1 MNKVLH
7 KRSSVITDGN
17 PKLPSS
23 EMLDYGELAINYADG
38 AEVITLKNTSNE
50 IVEFRSKNYFED
62 IINNNELVVSKAL
75 NELSEKVDNIEDD
88 YKLADE
94 AIKLELQGE
103 IDATIQRL
111 ITNTNLSFY
120 CIEPVSVTINEETT
134 EYSAN
139 TLVNVLLKDTD
150 VFTVTTTSDSS
161 IQALY
166 AWPKALDYF
175 YPWLEGVSVFNGI
188 LFDMNSEDM
197 YTKWNQGN
205 QGIYHVQYAQY
216 KNCVFWSDLGY
227 ISDVAKRT
235 NYTLYNSSE
244 LPLCYST
251 IPDNTFKSFY
261 FAYNVTSDPN
271 WSNQAYKDSFAKAT
285 WATQAFSYYGLHS
298 IGMFDIDSTRFNIT
312 LPKDCR
318 GLMFSA
324 PNILNA
330 GVFDAINV
338 TNFGSKQGSWRDA
351 FAGCYQLQNLYIKNL
366 KVSINVS
373 WSPISQ
379 QSLAFILENAAN
391 TTNIV
396 IYLSEYTYY
405 RLTDVNKTTASE
417 KNITL
422 SLIATNTTDDN
433 RLRMLQTTGDGNS
446 YLANDGT
453 YKAITIPDVDLSGY
467 YTKQEIDNKGYLTQH
482 QDISGKQDVI
492 SDLTTIRAN
501 AALGATALQTV
512 PSEYITET
520 ELESK
525 GYLTSV
531 PSEYITETELNGKG
545 YLTEEELSNV
555 ATSGSYNDLT
565 DKPVIPSIDGLATV
579 TYVNQEIG
587 KIQNSSYDDTEIKKQ
602 LANKADK
609 SELFSKSYND
619 LTDKPTIPAA
629 VTESTVSGWGF
640 TKNTGTYSKPSSGIP
655 KSDLASAVQTS
666 LGKADTALQSYTEQY
681 QGTVEAVDTTESIDG
696 VSNDFVTSEQLDARG
711 YATTASVNNE
721 INTINNTIGVNTA
734 GFTLADRIT
743 KLEDGYDAPDARA
756 NVLWLGTSIPA
767 GDISFSNN
775 GTTQSTT
782 TNLGSNNYP
791 KMVADVL
798 GFNLYNNSRG
808 SSFVCFYPSSEDGTS
823 SWANASDW
831 TEYSSQVWK
840 GYSLSASFAQV
851 EEKFGPNGLNCPEWL
866 VNNFKSYSYESL
878 IIPYIDGTLASCDT
892 VVIDHGYNDRS
903 VIINEASWH
912 PNENETQFA
921 IGAGRDWLLQ
931 LQDPLDSSLVAETY
945 FQGKWWNDESVSSKK
960 HYMSAMIFLCK
971 KIWNVNPNIKIVIGN
986 YFAKKTNVF
995 ASDFGS
1001 DRLAEFV
1008 LLANSAIANW
1018 LVVPCIDV
1026 WNYTGLYN
1034 RNLTAGNDYQLFCPD
1049 NVHPHSDST
1058 GRSNSIIAGVYIN
1071 KLRGTLYKK

>member
-62 IINNNELVVSKAL
+62 IINNNELVASKAL

-139 TLVNVLLKDTD
+139 TLVNVMLKDTD

-205 QGIYHVQYAQY
+205 QGIYNVQYAQY

-285 WATQAFSYYGLHS
+285 WATQVFSYYGLHS

-433 RLRMLQTTGDGNS
+433 RLRMLQITGDGNS

-482 QDISGKQDVI
+482 QDITGKQDVI

-501 AALGATALQTV
+501 AALGATALQ
-512 PSEYITET
+512 
-520 ELESK
+520 
-525 GYLTSV
+525 SV
-531 PSEYITETELNGKG
+531 PEEYITETELNAKEFSTIS
-545 YLTEEELSNV
+545 YVNTKLQEKQELGGTV
-555 ATSGSYNDLT
+555 LF
-565 DKPVIPSIDGLATV
+565 SIDYNTPNFGTITLSDSTANYKYIDIYCATDDKHCLFQRV
-579 TYVNQEIG
+579 YEPNGKYV
-587 KIQNSSYDDTEIKKQ
+587 S
-602 LANKADK
+602 
-609 SELFSKSYND
+609 FSASLVGGSNY
-619 LTDKPTIPAA
+619 
-629 VTESTVSGWGF
+629 F
-640 TKNTGTYSKPSSGIP
+640 TKCKVYNISNNTLSTGTY
-655 KSDLASAVQTS
+655 A
-666 LGKADTALQSYTEQY
+666 
-681 QGTVEAVDTTESIDG
+681 
-696 VSNDFVTSEQLDARG
+696 
-711 YATTASVNNE
+711 
-721 INTINNTIGVNTA
+721 
-734 GFTLADRIT
+734 
-743 KLEDGYDAPDARA
+743 
-756 NVLWLGTSIPA
+756 
-767 GDISFSNN
+767 
-775 GTTQSTT
+775 
-782 TNLGSNNYP
+782 GSNMAGLWGTHKP
-791 KMVADVL
+791 E
-798 GFNLYNNSRG
+798 
-808 SSFVCFYPSSEDGTS
+808 SFER
-823 SWANASDW
+823 SD
-831 TEYSSQVWK
+831 
-840 GYSLSASFAQV
+840 
-851 EEKFGPNGLNCPEWL
+851 
-866 VNNFKSYSYESL
+866 
-878 IIPYIDGTLASCDT
+878 IYIGCYR
-892 VVIDHGYNDRS
+892 VIGYN
-903 VIINEASWH
+903 
-912 PNENETQFA
+912 
-921 IGAGRDWLLQ
+921 
-931 LQDPLDSSLVAETY
+931 
-945 FQGKWWNDESVSSKK
+945 
-960 HYMSAMIFLCK
+960 
-971 KIWNVNPNIKIVIGN
+971 
-986 YFAKKTNVF
+986 
-995 ASDFGS
+995 
-1001 DRLAEFV
+1001 
-1008 LLANSAIANW
+1008 
-1018 LVVPCIDV
+1018 
-1026 WNYTGLYN
+1026 
-1034 RNLTAGNDYQLFCPD
+1034 
-1049 NVHPHSDST
+1049 
-1058 GRSNSIIAGVYIN
+1058 
-1071 KLRGTLYKK
+1071 

>member
-75 NELSEKVDNIEDD
+75 NELSEKVDNIEGE

-94 AIKLELQGE
+94 ANKLELQGE

-139 TLVNVLLKDTD
+139 TLVNVMLKDTD
-150 VFTVTTTSDSS
+150 AFSITTTSDSS

-166 AWPKALDYF
+166 AWPKALDNF

-227 ISDVAKRT
+227 ISDVTKRT

-251 IPDNTFKSFY
+251 IPENTFKSFY

-271 WSNQAYKDSFAKAT
+271 WSNQAYKDSFANAT

-366 KVSINVS
+366 KVSINIS

-405 RLTDVNKTTASE
+405 RLTDANKTTASE

-446 YLANDGT
+446 YLASDGT

-492 SDLTTIRAN
+492 SDLATIRAN

-520 ELESK
+520 ELENK
-525 GYLTSV
+525 GFVNAAYVTEELKTKSDTGHTHDDKYYTKAEVDSLLEAIKQMIKDATNKIDGGIINNGNTPTVDSV
-531 PSEYITETELNGKG
+531 GEITE
-545 YLTEEELSNV
+545 
-555 ATSGSYNDLT
+555 
-565 DKPVIPSIDGLATV
+565 
-579 TYVNQEIG
+579 
-587 KIQNSSYDDTEIKKQ
+587 
-602 LANKADK
+602 
-609 SELFSKSYND
+609 
-619 LTDKPTIPAA
+619 
-629 VTESTVSGWGF
+629 
-640 TKNTGTYSKPSSGIP
+640 
-655 KSDLASAVQTS
+655 
-666 LGKADTALQSYTEQY
+666 
-681 QGTVEAVDTTESIDG
+681 
-696 VSNDFVTSEQLDARG
+696 
-711 YATTASVNNE
+711 NNE
-721 INTINNTIGVNTA
+721 ILIN
-734 GFTLADRIT
+734 
-743 KLEDGYDAPDARA
+743 EE
-756 NVLWLGTSIPA
+756 
-767 GDISFSNN
+767 
-775 GTTQSTT
+775 
-782 TNLGSNNYP
+782 
-791 KMVADVL
+791 M
-798 GFNLYNNSRG
+798 
-808 SSFVCFYPSSEDGTS
+808 
-823 SWANASDW
+823 
-831 TEYSSQVWK
+831 
-840 GYSLSASFAQV
+840 LSA
-851 EEKFGPNGLNCPEWL
+851 
-866 VNNFKSYSYESL
+866 
-878 IIPYIDGTLASCDT
+878 GTYTLK
-892 VVIDHGYNDRS
+892 Y
-903 VIINEASWH
+903 
-912 PNENETQFA
+912 
-921 IGAGRDWLLQ
+921 
-931 LQDPLDSSLVAETY
+931 LD
-945 FQGKWWNDESVSSKK
+945 
-960 HYMSAMIFLCK
+960 
-971 KIWNVNPNIKIVIGN
+971 
-986 YFAKKTNVF
+986 
-995 ASDFGS
+995 
-1001 DRLAEFV
+1001 
-1008 LLANSAIANW
+1008 AN
-1018 LVVPCIDV
+1018 
-1026 WNYTGLYN
+1026 
-1034 RNLTAGNDYQLFCPD
+1034 D
-1049 NVHPHSDST
+1049 NVVD
-1058 GRSNSIIAGVYIN
+1058 NSKPITNFTI
-1071 KLRGTLYKK
+1071 

>member
-1 MNKVLH
+1 MNKVIH
-7 KRSSVITDGN
+7 KRSSVITDGK

-23 EMLDYGELAINYADG
+23 DVLDYGELAINYADG
-38 AEVITLKNTSNE
+38 MEVITLKNTSNE
-50 IVEFRSKNYFED
+50 IIEFRSKEY
-62 IINNNELVVSKAL
+62 
-75 NELSEKVDNIEDD
+75 VDNEINVLSGRVDGVEND
-88 YKLADE
+88 YKSADD
-94 AIKLELQGE
+94 ILKVELQGE
-103 IDATIQRL
+103 IDASVQKL
-111 ITNTNLSFY
+111 MTNTNLSFY
-120 CIEPVSVTINEETT
+120 CVEPVSVTINEETT

-139 TLVNVLLKDTD
+139 SLVNVMLKDTD
-150 VFTVTTTSDSS
+150 EFTITTTSDSS

-251 IPDNTFKSFY
+251 IPENTFKSFY

-271 WSNQAYKDSFAKAT
+271 WSNQAYKDSFANAT

-298 IGMFDIDSTRFNIT
+298 IGMFDVDSTRFNIT

-422 SLIATNTTDDN
+422 SLIATNTTDDS

-492 SDLTTIRAN
+492 SDLDTIRSN
-501 AALGATALQTV
+501 AAKGATALQSV
-512 PSEYITET
+512 PAEYITET

-545 YLTEEELSNV
+545 YLTEHQNISHLATKAELTGYTTDSEFTTLSN
-555 ATSGSYNDLT
+555 
-565 DKPVIPSIDGLATV
+565 TV
-579 TYVNQEIG
+579 SQ
-587 KIQNSSYDDTEIKKQ
+587 
-602 LANKADK
+602 KADANVLNGYSTTGHTHTEFTTLQNNINTK
-609 SELFSKSYND
+609 VNASDYNAKINELD
-619 LTDKPTIPAA
+619 ATD
-629 VTESTVSGWGF
+629 
-640 TKNTGTYSKPSSGIP
+640 
-655 KSDLASAVQTS
+655 TS
-666 LGKADTALQSYTEQY
+666 LENRIT
-681 QGTVEAVDTTESIDG
+681 TVENYTV
-696 VSNDFVTSEQLDARG
+696 
-711 YATTASVNNE
+711 
-721 INTINNTIGVNTA
+721 
-734 GFTLADRIT
+734 
-743 KLEDGYDAPDARA
+743 PDARA
-756 NVLWLGTSIPA
+756 NVLWIGTSIPA
-767 GDISFSNN
+767 GDIQHGNN

-791 KMVADVL
+791 KMVADAL
-798 GFNLYNNSRG
+798 GFKLYNNSRG
-808 SSFVCFYPSSEDGTS
+808 SSFVCFYPPNEDGTAN
-823 SWANASDW
+823 WAGKDW
-831 TEYSSQVWK
+831 SEYSSEVWK

-851 EEKFGPNGLNCPEWL
+851 DEKFGPNGLNCPQWL
-866 VNNFKSYSYESL
+866 INNFKSYSYESL

-892 VVIDHGYNDRS
+892 VVIDHGYNDRQ

-912 PNENETQFA
+912 PGDGETQFA
-921 IGAGRDWLLQ
+921 VGAGRNWLLK
-931 LQDPLDSSLVAETY
+931 LQDPFETTLETEGY

-960 HYMSAMIFLCK
+960 HYMSAMIFLAK
-971 KIWNVNPNIKIVIGN
+971 KIWAINPRIKIIIGN
-986 YFAKKTNVF
+986 YFASKSNVF
-995 ASDFGS
+995 GAEFGN
-1001 DRLAEFV
+1001 DRLGEFV
-1008 LLANSAIANW
+1008 HLANSAIASW
-1018 LVVPCIDV
+1018 LRCECVEV
-1026 WNYTGLYN
+1026 WHHTGIYN
-1034 RNLTAGNDYQLFCPD
+1034 RNLAAGNDYQIFCPD

-1058 GRSNSIIAGVYIN
+1058 GRSNRIIAGIYIN
-1071 KLRGTLYKK
+1071 ALRGICYN